1 MKYSIFTDSR
11 VGQRPYNQDRL
22 GHWQTDESM
31 LMVVA
36 DGMGGHA
43 HGEVAAQIAVEHLSA
58 AFLAEAK
65 PRIPNPDLFLY
76 DAVGRA
82 HSTIVHQARERGLGD
97 APRTTVVACVVQ
109 QGRAWWS
116 HVGDSRLYLVRKGRV
131 LARTRDHTYVQQ
143 LVDAGKIREQAAEN
157 HPDRN
162 RLYQCLGGTHTPRLE
177 LTASV
182 PLDKDDVVLMCTDGF
197 WGPLTQR
204 QILIGLIGKEPAKAL
219 PELLAQAE
227 ARAGTH
233 CDNLSVIAMQ
243 WQEKPV
249 AASEGPSTLPL
260 AAMQEGGPAAGAQ
273 TEAEA
278 DYLRMTDTDVERAIE
293 EIRSALKTQN
303 RPA

>member
-162 RLYQCLGGTHTPRLE
+162 RLYQC
-177 LTASV
+177 
-182 PLDKDDVVLMCTDGF
+182 
-197 WGPLTQR
+197 